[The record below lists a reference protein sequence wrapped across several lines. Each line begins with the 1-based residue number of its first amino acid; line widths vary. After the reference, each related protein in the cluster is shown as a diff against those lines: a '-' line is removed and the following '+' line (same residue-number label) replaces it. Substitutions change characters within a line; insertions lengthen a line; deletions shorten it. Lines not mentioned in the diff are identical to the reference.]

1 MKNYI
6 NYEFHI
12 LIYLHISPFSYIQSP
27 VITITGFV
35 IRQSSGSESVALSQ
49 LMRTES
55 DPVEDGRA
63 RDINIA
69 EKNGVYITLQAS
81 VHPCPSITFSISI

>member
-6 NYEFHI
+6 YGEFH
-12 LIYLHISPFSYIQSP
+12 LIYKYLHFPVHNIP

-35 IRQSSGSESVALSQ
+35 IRQSSGLESVALSQ

-55 DPVEDGRA
+55 DPVEDRRA
-63 RDINIA
+63 RDINI
-69 EKNGVYITLQAS
+69 V
-81 VHPCPSITFSISI
+81 

>member
-1 MKNYI
+1 MGEHLHKLRIPYT
-6 NYEFHI
+6 YL
-12 LIYLHISPFSYIQSP
+12 LIYIIIFLYKKNLWF
-27 VITITGFV
+27 TITGCV

-63 RDINIA
+63 RDINMA
-69 EKNGVYITLQAS
+69 EKITLQAS